1 MYTGTSGVSSPLLL
15 GETRLEKWGRCHV
28 IARKVFQIAVLKF
41 KVRKQRLL
49 YLMEFRSWSGNE
61 EHLTCLE
68 RPDDSEA
75 YPTLYSEGTGFFLPG
90 VNLPGHEVDHSPS
103 SSA

>member
-1 MYTGTSGVSSPLLL
+1 MSSPLLL
-15 GETRLEKWGRCHV
+15 GEVRLEKWSRCHV
-28 IARKVFQIAVLKF
+28 TARKVFPIAVLKF

-49 YLMEFRSWSGNE
+49 YLMEVEFRSWSGNE

-75 YPTLYSEGTGFFLPG
+75 HSASYAEGTGVFPRG
-90 VNLPGHEVDHSPS
+90 KSTR
-103 SSA
+103 A